1 MQRDESRFLSASRNP
16 KYGFK
21 PSETAVVGDRVYTDI
36 ACGKNA
42 GISSIF
48 VLSGEG
54 TESDFEKFGITPD
67 FIYNTINDLYKDL
80 K

>member
-1 MQRDESRFLSASRNP
+1 MPMLAMK
-16 KYGFK
+16 KYGFE

-42 GISSIF
+42 GINSVF

-54 TESDFEKFGITPD
+54 TKDDFEKFGITPD
-67 FIYNTINDLYKDL
+67 FVYATINDLYKEY